1 MYEREPVTDI
11 YLCRVNFSEDN
22 NHILDFAD
30 VNSQNTFFDNL
41 TSKFHLEDATF
52 QRKNMYIRIN
62 GKFDQIQLYN
72 YGWYENH
79 IENMRYYF
87 FITDVEY
94 RSDESSFVYIKIDPW
109 QTYQFQLKYKP
120 CFIERKHVTDDVA
133 GKHTY
138 PEMLE
143 SGEYIIQNKIEN
155 HITQTDM
162 YYMLSVTQNLM
173 EKESELPSTLK
184 TNVTRTNGVINGTKY
199 VLFDDI
205 TSLSNTI
212 KYYNDQGK
220 NNAIVSV
227 SNLPKKFIP
236 IELSWYDSDQITDVK
251 YAYVPSSPRAF
262 STGITSGTKPT
273 YIGYSDESYT
283 PINKKL
289 LTYPYTSLIVDNHAG
304 NVGEYKFEDFN
315 SDGFSFE
322 GRVCISPSCETIYI
336 PLRYRLKGDESQVGL
351 WDKYNFNDLINGTK
365 LPLGS
370 WNNNVF
376 ANWYA
381 QNSLNLGV
389 TNVAGGIKIVG
400 GLGLMLTG
408 GGTLM
413 GAGLI
418 ASGTMDI
425 MNMFGQMYQHS
436 MIPNQVNGSA
446 NNSSINVGMHI
457 IEPTFYTVTIKP
469 EYARII
475 DNYFSKYGYK
485 VNRIESPKIRT
496 RSNWNY
502 LKTLDIQFDI
512 DLTRPIPQ
520 MYELE
525 LKSMFNNGV
534 TIWHNYANMY
544 NYNLSNNVI

>member
-22 NHILDFAD
+22 NHILDFVD
-30 VNSQNTFFDNL
+30 INSQNTFFDNL
-41 TSKFHLEDATF
+41 PGKFHLEDATF
-52 QRKNMYIRIN
+52 QRKNMYIRMD

-72 YGWYENH
+72 YGWYDNH
-79 IENMRYYF
+79 LEYMRYYF

-133 GKHTY
+133 GNHTY

-143 SGEYIIQNKIEN
+143 SGEYIIQNKIET
-155 HITQTDM
+155 ITSATDM
-162 YYMLSVTQNLM
+162 YYMISVTQNLM
-173 EKESELPSTLK
+173 EKESELPSDLK
-184 TNVTRTNGVINGTKY
+184 TNVTLNNGVINGTKY
-199 VLFDDI
+199 IVFDSVS
-205 TSLSNTI
+205 SLSKTI
-212 KYYNDQGK
+212 KYYNDEGK

-227 SNLPKKFIP
+227 SNLPKKYIP
-236 IELSWYDSDQITDVK
+236 IELTWYESGQIADVR
-251 YAYVPSSPRAF
+251 YAYIPRSVYAF
-262 STGITSGTKPT
+262 GIGNITGTKPSSL
-273 YIGYSDESYT
+273 GYNNAYT

-289 LTYPYTSLIVDNHAG
+289 LTYPYVALLVDNHAG
-304 NVGEYKFEDFN
+304 SVGEYKFEDFN
-315 SDGFSFE
+315 SDGFIFE
-322 GRVCISPSCETIYI
+322 GRTCITPSCNTIYI
-336 PLRYRLKGDESQVGL
+336 PLNYKMTAGESNTR
-351 WDKYNFNDLINGTK
+351 NFNEIITGTK

-370 WNNNVF
+370 WNNDVF
-376 ANWYA
+376 SNWYA
-381 QNSLNLGV
+381 QNALNLGV

-413 GAGLI
+413 GAGLL

-436 MIPNQVNGSA
+436 MVPNQINGNA
-446 NNSSINVGMHI
+446 NNGNINIGMGI
-457 IEPTFYTVTIKP
+457 IDPTFYTVTIKP

-485 VNRIESPKIRT
+485 VNKLETPKIRT

-502 LKTLDIQFDI
+502 LKTMDIQFDI

>member
-22 NHILDFAD
+22 NHILDFVD

-41 TSKFHLEDATF
+41 PSKFHLEDATF
-52 QRKNMYIRIN
+52 QRKNMYIRMN

-79 IENMRYYF
+79 LENMRYYF

-120 CFIERKHVTDDVA
+120 CFIERKHVTDDVV
-133 GKHTY
+133 GNHTY

-143 SGEYIIQNKIEN
+143 SGEYIIQNKIET
-155 HITQTDM
+155 ITSATDM
-162 YYMLSVTQNLM
+162 YYMISVTNNLM
-173 EKESELPSTLK
+173 EKESELPSDLK
-184 TNVTRTNGVINGTKY
+184 TNVTLNNGVINGTKY
-199 VLFDDI
+199 IIFDSVS
-205 TSLSNTI
+205 SLSKTI
-212 KYYNDQGK
+212 KYYNEQGK
-220 NNAIVSV
+220 NDSIVSV
-227 SNLPKKFIP
+227 SNLPKKYIP
-236 IELSWYDSDQITDVK
+236 IEITWYESEQIEGVR
-251 YAYVPSSPRAF
+251 YAYIPRSVYAF
-262 STGITSGTKPT
+262 GIGNITGTKPSSL
-273 YIGYSDESYT
+273 GYNNAYT
-283 PINKKL
+283 PVNKKL
-289 LTYPYTSLIVDNHAG
+289 LTYPYVALLVDNHAG
-304 NVGEYKFEDFN
+304 SVGEYKFEDFN
-315 SDGFSFE
+315 SDGFTFE
-322 GRVCISPSCETIYI
+322 GRTCITPSCNTIYI
-336 PLRYRLKGDESQVGL
+336 PLNYKMTAGESNTR
-351 WDKYNFNDLINGTK
+351 NFNEIITGTK

-370 WNNNVF
+370 WNNEVF
-376 ANWYA
+376 SNWYA
-381 QNSLNLGV
+381 QNELNLAV
-389 TNVAGGIKIVG
+389 TNVGGGIKIVG

-408 GGTLM
+408 GGSLM
-413 GAGLI
+413 GAGLL

-436 MIPNQVNGSA
+436 MVPNQINGNA
-446 NNSSINVGMHI
+446 NNGNINIGMGI
-457 IEPTFYTVTIKP
+457 IDPTFYTVTIKP

-485 VNRIESPKIRT
+485 VNKLETPKIRT
-496 RSNWNY
+496 RLNWNY
-502 LKTLDIQFDI
+502 LKTMDIQFDI

-520 MYELE
+520 IYELE